1 MKYTAIEVK
10 EIIEK
15 YNTNFMFTT
24 LEIYDIDDFR
34 ADFNN
39 ICEDCKLFI
48 YFIENTPSEMCNT
61 YDISISFF

>member
-1 MKYTAIEVK
+1 
-10 EIIEK
+10 
-15 YNTNFMFTT
+15 MFTT

-61 YDISISFF
+61 YDISISFFLILNYP